1 MTKAE
6 VITLIDERL
15 AEKVINALT
24 AQEKEAA
31 KLDKEQ
37 ISEVIETFFDVIK
50 DSMEQGENIYMRGFG
65 SFVNKKRARK
75 IARHI
80 KAKKS
85 MVVEPHYIPSFKPA
99 KIFMEKIKKSESLKQ
114 ILKQEE
120 QNEA

>member
-15 AEKVINALT
+15 NKKAITALS

-31 KLDKEQ
+31 TLDKDQ
-37 ISEVIETFFDVIK
+37 ISEVLETFFDVIK
-50 DSMEQGENIYMRGFG
+50 DSMEEGENVYMRGFG

-75 IARHI
+75 VARHI

-99 KIFMEKIKKSESLKQ
+99 KVFMEKIKKSESLKKV
-114 ILKQEE
+114 LKEE
-120 QNEA
+120 EEKA